1 MDFHTPRVRGSLGFQ
16 TEEERTHNIR
26 ASRLKHERQKPWA
39 LALGVCHK
47 VLEKISPSK
56 TEMRM
61 LNSAAKEVISKLKKY
76 IPAEPMLM
84 GSVAKGT
91 SLRGEADV
99 DLFFLFPKKYS
110 KEEMGRIVIG
120 ACRKV
125 FKKVLVHYAEHP
137 YARFY
142 YKNIKFDVVPAYKL
156 KSISDMGSAVDRTQF
171 HMQYIKKN
179 LKKSQIKDVL
189 LLKQFL
195 KANDLY
201 GAEIKTQGFSG
212 YLCELLIIKYGSFEK
227 LLREA
232 AKWKPQTPHPLLIP
246 DPVDEKRNVASPLSR
261 ENFERFVALA
271 NAFLKNPSEE
281 FFFPEIKKLS
291 KKQLAEKFANVVGV
305 VFPSPKV
312 VDDIKWGQIRK
323 LKHQLE
329 CFLSQKGFFIE
340 NIFLYDDN
348 KISAFIIHYFPDRL
362 PPYAVQR
369 GPPLED
375 EKNVSKFRRKH
386 KRTFVKGDRIY
397 ALEKQPQEMEEWLRI
412 FFKSILPSKY
422 EKNKK
427 KMKIYKKEKVL
438 SEFAWLLSKEV
449 WKKEHL

>member
-1 MDFHTPRVRGSLGFQ
+1 MRFHKL
-16 TEEERTHNIR
+16 
-26 ASRLKHERQKPWA
+26 
-39 LALGVCHK
+39 
-47 VLEKISPSK
+47 LEKISPSK

-61 LNSAAKEVISKLKKY
+61 LNAAAKEVISKLKKH
-76 IPAEPMLM
+76 IRSAQPMLM

-125 FKKVLVHYAEHP
+125 FKKVFVHYAEHP

-142 YKNIKFDVVPAYKL
+142 YKKIKFDVVPAYKL
-156 KSISDMGSAVDRTQF
+156 KSISEMGTAVDRTQF
-171 HMQYIKKN
+171 HIQYIKKH
-179 LKKSQIKDVL
+179 LKKSQIKEVL

-227 LLREA
+227 LLKEA
-232 AKWKPQTPHPLLIP
+232 ANWKPQTPEPLVFI
-246 DPVDEKRNVASPLSR
+246 DPVDAKRNVASPLSR
-261 ENFERFVALA
+261 ENFERFVLLA
-271 NAFLKNPSEE
+271 KAFLKNPSEE
-281 FFFPEIKKLS
+281 FFSPKIKKLGR
-291 KKQLAEKFANVVGV
+291 KQLAEKFANIIAVS
-305 VFPSPKV
+305 FPSPKV
-312 VDDIKWGQIRK
+312 VDDIKWGQLRK
-323 LKHQLE
+323 LKSQLE
-329 CFLSQKGFFIE
+329 RFLSQKGFFIE
-340 NIFLYDDN
+340 NIFLHDDN
-348 KISAFIIHYFPDRL
+348 KTSALVIHYFPDKL
-362 PPYAVQR
+362 PPCAVQR

-375 EKNVSKFRRKH
+375 EKNIFEFKRKH
-386 KRTFVKGDRIY
+386 KKTFVKGDRIY
-397 ALEKQPQEMEEWLRI
+397 ALEKQPQEIEGWLRI
-412 FFKSILPSKY
+412 FLKSTLPSKY

-427 KMKIYKKEKVL
+427 RVKIYKKEKVL
-438 SEFAWLLSKEV
+438 SRFWGVLSAEV